1 MKQTVTR
8 CFYIDVLTLPAH
20 FAELYSSCF
29 SLQNTLLQKW
39 HYNAYYWATLTLPK
53 HKPCSVVLNVFY
65 FAKHKSGIAMPITEP
80 P

>member
-1 MKQTVTR
+1 MFVGFVTNIR
-8 CFYIDVLTLPAH
+8 YA
-20 FAELYSSCF
+20 
-29 SLQNTLLQKW
+29 
-39 HYNAYYWATLTLPK
+39 LTLPK